1 MIYGIGTDIVQIS
14 RVEAALARNG
24 DRFAEKILGPQELE
38 KYHARRARSEVR
50 GLRFLATR
58 FSAKEAFS
66 KAVGLGMRM
75 PMTWRS
81 AQMLNDPSGKPVIVC
96 SGALAEFM
104 QQNHLSAQVTI
115 SDEADYGVAFVIVT
129 RDERTPTEQRASDT
143 SDQGS
148 AIP

>member
-14 RVEAALARNG
+14 RIEGALGRNE
-24 DRFAEKILGPQELE
+24 RFAEKILGPEELV
-38 KYHARRARSEVR
+38 KFHARRAKNDVR

-66 KAVGLGMRM
+66 KAIGLGMRM

-81 AQMLNDPSGKPVIVC
+81 AQMLNAPSGKPVIVC
-96 SGALAEFM
+96 SGALGEFM
-104 QQNHLSAQVTI
+104 RDNKLSAQVTI

-129 RDERTPTEQRASDT
+129 
-143 SDQGS
+143 QG
-148 AIP
+148 A

>member
-38 KYHARRARSEVR
+38 KFHARRARSEVR

-66 KAVGLGMRM
+66 KAIGLGMRM

-81 AQMLNDPSGKPVIVC
+81 AQMLNDTSGKPVIVC

-104 QQNHLSAQVTI
+104 QQNKLTAQVTI

-129 RDERTPTEQRASDT
+129 REQT
-143 SDQGS
+143 
-148 AIP
+148 

>member
-14 RVEAALARNG
+14 RVEAALARSG
-24 DRFAEKILGPQELE
+24 ERFAEKILGPEELV
-38 KYHARRARSEVR
+38 KYHARRAKNEVR

-66 KAVGLGMRM
+66 KAIGLGMRM

-81 AQMLNDPSGKPVIVC
+81 AQMLNAPSGKPVIVC
-96 SGALAEFM
+96 SGALDEFM
-104 QQNHLSAQVTI
+104 REHRLSAQVTI

-129 RDERTPTEQRASDT
+129 QAPLGELA
-143 SDQGS
+143 
-148 AIP
+148 A

>member
-1 MIYGIGTDIVQIS
+1 VIYGIGTDIVEIS
-14 RVEAALARNG
+14 RVEAALARSG
-24 DRFAEKILGPQELE
+24 PRFAEKILGPQELE

-66 KAVGLGMRM
+66 KAIGLGMRM

-81 AQMLNDPSGKPVIVC
+81 AQMLNDPSGKPTIVC
-96 SGALAEFM
+96 SGALLEFM
-104 QQNHLSAQVTI
+104 QQNKLSAQVTI

-129 RDERTPTEQRASDT
+129 REAST
-143 SDQGS
+143 
-148 AIP
+148 

>member
-24 DRFAEKILGPQELE
+24 ERFAEKILGPQELA
-38 KYHARRARSEVR
+38 KYHARRAKNELR

-66 KAVGLGMRM
+66 KAIGLGMRM

-81 AQMLNDPSGKPVIVC
+81 AQMLNAPSGKPIIVC
-96 SGALAEFM
+96 SWALEEFM
-104 QQNHLSAQVTI
+104 RDNRLTAQVTI

-129 RDERTPTEQRASDT
+129 QAPEP
-143 SDQGS
+143 
-148 AIP
+148 I

>member
-24 DRFAEKILGPQELE
+24 ERFAEKILGPQELE
-38 KYHARRARSEVR
+38 TYHARRARSAVR

-66 KAVGLGMRM
+66 KAIGLGMRM

-96 SGALAEFM
+96 SGALADFM
-104 QQNHLSAQVTI
+104 QQNQLTAQVTI

-129 RDERTPTEQRASDT
+129 RDAPT
-143 SDQGS
+143 
-148 AIP
+148 

>member
-14 RVEAALARNG
+14 RVEAALARSG
-24 DRFAEKILGPQELE
+24 PRFAEKILGPEELE

-66 KAVGLGMRM
+66 KAIGLGMRM

-81 AQMLNDPSGKPVIVC
+81 AQMLNDPRGKPTIVC
-96 SGALAEFM
+96 SGALLEFM
-104 QQNHLSAQVTI
+104 QQNKLSAQVTI

-129 RDERTPTEQRASDT
+129 RDAST
-143 SDQGS
+143 
-148 AIP
+148 